1 MLSEFEK
8 ILRYGRKD
16 KKLSQ
21 HDVADRAGLSITTI
35 AKLESG
41 LFIPLED
48 ESLCKIAVAVGADPS
63 ILISL
68 YRSVFRSELR
78 QQKNNA
84 QDSQYLNAR
93 NECCEHDTNKY
104 EHKENDDDH
113 FFSDLARL
121 EREIM
126 TMPKEL
132 QRSLMQTIQMLVQ
145 AQIHRF
151 PTMQRIIVSISLPL

>member
-48 ESLCKIAVAVGADPS
+48 ESLCKIAVAVGADPDM
-63 ILISL
+63 LIAL
-68 YRSVFRSELR
+68 YRSVFHSELR
-78 QQKNNA
+78 QQKTTA
-84 QDSQYLNAR
+84 QDSQNLHAG
-93 NECCEHDTNKY
+93 NEHSENESDELVK
-104 EHKENDDDH
+104 KENDENPIIH
-113 FFSDLARL
+113 ELAKL

-126 TMPKEL
+126 ILPKEL
-132 QRSLMQTIQMLVQ
+132 QNGLIRTIQMLVQ
-145 AQIHRF
+145 AQIY
-151 PTMQRIIVSISLPL
+151 RIHNMPSQQLL

>member
-21 HDVADRAGLSITTI
+21 HDVADRAGLSITMI

-48 ESLCKIAVAVGADPS
+48 ESLCKIAVAVGADPGM
-63 ILISL
+63 LIAL
-68 YRSVFRSELR
+68 YRSVFHSELR
-78 QQKNNA
+78 QQKTNA
-84 QDSQYLNAR
+84 QDSQ
-93 NECCEHDTNKY
+93 
-104 EHKENDDDH
+104 DDPLIH
-113 FFSDLARL
+113 ELAKL

-126 TMPKEL
+126 ILPKEL
-132 QRSLMQTIQMLVQ
+132 QNSLIRTIQMLVQ
-145 AQIHRF
+145 AQIY
-151 PTMQRIIVSISLPL
+151 RIHNMPSQQLL

>member
-16 KKLSQ
+16 KKLSP

-48 ESLCKIAVAVGADPS
+48 ESLCKIAVAVGADPGM
-63 ILISL
+63 LIAL
-68 YRSVFRSELR
+68 YRSVFHSELR
-78 QQKNNA
+78 QQKTNA
-84 QDSQYLNAR
+84 QDSQNLYSR
-93 NECCEHDTNKY
+93 NERNEIEPY
-104 EHKENDDDH
+104 ELENKENDDDPLIH
-113 FFSDLARL
+113 ELAKL

-126 TMPKEL
+126 ILPNEL
-132 QRSLMQTIQMLVQ
+132 QNSLIRTIQMLVQ
-145 AQIHRF
+145 AQIY
-151 PTMQRIIVSISLPL
+151 RIHNMPSQQLL